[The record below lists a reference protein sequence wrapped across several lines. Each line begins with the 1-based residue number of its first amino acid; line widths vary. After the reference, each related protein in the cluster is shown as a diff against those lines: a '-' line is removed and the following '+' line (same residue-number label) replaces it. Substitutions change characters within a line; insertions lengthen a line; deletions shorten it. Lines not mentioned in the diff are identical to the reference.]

1 MSSTCPFCGSETRP
15 GDNFCLN
22 CGNRLPSTPS
32 PQQPQAQPVMGDST
46 IPAQDGW
53 GQAQQPSYQSP
64 AQQAYQPS
72 ASAQQPS
79 NYQAPTVLPSP
90 PVVSWVDPAAPT
102 IASGSSGSSEQE
114 PPTTLGSSAGSV
126 QTASP
131 AIEQP
136 AKFILRADNGDV
148 LQEYPLEKKEITI
161 GRAPNSDILLS
172 KDKLTSRRHATVIYD
187 NGTYTLRDER
197 SANGTFVNGQQ
208 LDESATHVLQDNDH
222 IGIGEHELVFRTASS
237 TTSAEAENMFADM
250 PTVSVPY
257 NPAQELTYRTR
268 EDDLVTSLANDDFST
283 RSMDNNGSSEAAAAQ
298 VVPPTAPP
306 VVPTPVS
313 EEVQPASM
321 SMQNSTPAA
330 TGSAQ
335 ASPQANAQSVQ
346 SGQSGQSGQSAQAIP
361 LPQTV
366 VQTPPP
372 SSSSA
377 NSLPPAVQ
385 SATYTPS
392 SSGQS
397 DVGVTFNR
405 LTTIPQPTLPD
416 IAPLL
421 AALSSLDG
429 QVMSLQEQLNATQDA
444 VRNHEAEVAQT
455 SNQLR
460 SGVRRVSERMD
471 NTIADV
477 ARSREAL
484 AWADLLQLME
494 DVMNNPRDIEYVTK
508 LARKA
513 RELNKVF
520 QLHQSVLN
528 TLAECNSLLRSLLGD
543 DR

>member
-32 PQQPQAQPVMGDST
+32 PQQQQAQPVMGDST

-53 GQAQQPSYQSP
+53 GQQVQAQ
-64 AQQAYQPS
+64 
-72 ASAQQPS
+72 ASAQPS
-79 NYQAPTVLPSP
+79 SYQAPTVLPSP
-90 PVVSWVDPAAPT
+90 PIVSWVDPAAQT
-102 IASGSSGSSEQE
+102 LASGGSGSSSSQE
-114 PPTTLGSSAGSV
+114 LPTTLGSSAGSV

-131 AIEQP
+131 AIEHP

-148 LQEYPLEKKEITI
+148 LQEYPLEKPEVTI

-172 KDKLTSRRHATVIYD
+172 KDKLTSRRHATVIFD
-187 NGTYTLRDER
+187 NGKYTLRDER

-208 LDESATHVLQDNDH
+208 LDEAATYVLQDNDH
-222 IGIGEHELVFRTASS
+222 IGIGEHELIFRTTNSTASGES
-237 TTSAEAENMFADM
+237 ESMFADM
-250 PTVSVPY
+250 PTVSVPFS
-257 NPAQELTYRTR
+257 PGQELTYRTR
-268 EDDLVTSLANDDFST
+268 EDDLVTSTANDDFST
-283 RSMDNNGSSEAAAAQ
+283 RSMDNNGTSDAAAQ
-298 VVPPTAPP
+298 VVSPSAPSA
-306 VVPTPVS
+306 VPTPVA
-313 EEVQPASM
+313 EEVQPVLSM
-321 SMQNSTPAA
+321 SMQNSTAA
-330 TGSAQ
+330 GMGSAQ
-335 ASPQANAQSVQ
+335 ASPQSNVQSAQ
-346 SGQSGQSGQSAQAIP
+346 SGQSGQSVP
-361 LPQTV
+361 PVQTV

-372 SSSSA
+372 VASSSA
-377 NSLPPAVQ
+377 SSQQPVPQSLAYSSP
-385 SATYTPS
+385 SA
-392 SSGQS
+392 GQS
-397 DVGVTFNR
+397 DAGVTFNR
-405 LTTIPQPTLPD
+405 LTSIAQPTVPD

-421 AALSSLDG
+421 AALSTLDG

-444 VRNHEAEVAQT
+444 VRNHEAEVVQT
-455 SNQLR
+455 TSQLR

-528 TLAECNSLLRSLLGD
+528 TLAECNSLLRGLLGD